1 MKRAD
6 PKMRERLN
14 AYHQQSQVAVQGIRS
29 SLEKVSSR
37 FEHLKV
43 DSLVDRSKL
52 SDHSDRKSPDA
63 WSPKRDSERNKHSF
77 ENAHFQSET
86 ESLNELEEEKIDE
99 LMSFFVGTDSQE
111 VFILDWRLISQ
122 VPGRKQLLKKA
133 ISNRFVDQ
141 IIKNKTAVTARIRHH
156 LIQHQQHLNAIE
168 DWSHHIEMLKK
179 LNFDLEGE
187 QFERKARNHL
197 KIARLHKLECMDYIR
212 KLSSK
217 KIPQSEINEV
227 FRLLDLVGGLYA
239 KKASIVSFDVAEDA
253 LIEPQISA

>member
-1 MKRAD
+1 MNRAD
-6 PKMRERLN
+6 PKMKDRLN
-14 AYHQQSQVAVQGIRS
+14 AYQQQSEVAVQGIRS

-37 FEHLKV
+37 FAQLKV
-43 DSLVDRSKL
+43 DSLVDRSKFT
-52 SDHSDRKSPDA
+52 DHGDRKSPDA
-63 WSPKRDSERNKHSF
+63 WSPKQGSENHKLSSENTSFHSES
-77 ENAHFQSET
+77 ENI
-86 ESLNELEEEKIDE
+86 NELEEEKIDE
-99 LMSFFVGTDSQE
+99 LMNFFVGSDSQE
-111 VFILDWRLISQ
+111 VFILDWRLISH

-133 ISNRFVDQ
+133 ISNRFIDQ
-141 IIKNKTAVTARIRHH
+141 IIKNKTPVTARIRHH

-217 KIPQSEINEV
+217 KISPSEINEV

-239 KKASIVSFDVAEDA
+239 KKASIVSFDVGEEANLD
-253 LIEPQISA
+253 PQVSA